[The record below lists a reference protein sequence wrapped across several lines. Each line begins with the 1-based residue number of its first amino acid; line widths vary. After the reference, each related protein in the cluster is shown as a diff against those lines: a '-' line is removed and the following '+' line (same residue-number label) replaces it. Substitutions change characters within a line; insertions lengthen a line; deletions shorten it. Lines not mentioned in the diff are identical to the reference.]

1 MSLLVDKY
9 KPKKI
14 NDIKGNKLQIKRVKK
29 WLSDFENKKEG
40 TKTAILFSGPPGI
53 GKTTLATLLL
63 QEYKYDLIEYN
74 ASDIRN
80 QKLVKENL
88 KSIMGKISI
97 SSLMGGN
104 KKLGIIMDEVDG
116 MSSGDKG
123 GISELISFINPN
135 KGKRKKNRIPVYYTN
150 PIICIC
156 NNDSEKKMR
165 DLKKECEFV
174 KFSLPSVSELYDY
187 AVYILNKEKINIDD
201 NEIIKIV
208 NFCQK
213 DIRKMISLIEQ
224 VMLSKNTKIEEIL
237 NSLDKKYQDNYLND
251 SVFNILNNYIGVEEI
266 TRIFNSDKNLIGLNI
281 NENIFD
287 FMKNYKND
295 EKSKFEIL
303 KEIFSFMSFSDL
315 FDKEIFSNCSY
326 TLQEYNAVFKCC
338 VPSFLLNEKTKYS
351 TLKFTNND
359 IKFTKILSKF
369 SLQYNNYK
377 NKIFINR
384 KFNLLG
390 NKSELVFYLYLIK
403 SIILD
408 YNKIKIN
415 GFQENKKIKYIL
427 ERYNLCANDLE
438 KINKLIIQSSKNTKY
453 EKDLSQLA
461 GKDIDKK
468 YFEKYL
474 KYYL

>member
-14 NDIKGNKLQIKRVKK
+14 NDIFGNKLQIKRVKK
-29 WLSDFENKKEG
+29 WISDFENKKEG
-40 TKTAILFSGPPGI
+40 TKPAILFAGPPGI

-63 QEYKYDLIEYN
+63 QEYNYDLIEYN

-135 KGKRKKNRIPVYYTN
+135 KGKRKKNRIPTNFNN

-174 KFSLPSVSELYDY
+174 KFLLPSVTELYDY
-187 AVYILNKEKINIDD
+187 AKYILKKEKIKIDED
-201 NEIIKIV
+201 EIIKIV
-208 NFCQK
+208 NFSQK

-224 VMLSKNTKIEEIL
+224 ISLSENVNIEKVLE
-237 NSLDKKYQDNYLND
+237 SLDKKHQDNYLND
-251 SVFNILNNYIGVEEI
+251 SVFNILNNYTGVEEI
-266 TRIFNSDKNLIGLNI
+266 TRTFNSDKNLIGLNI

-287 FMKNYKND
+287 IMKNYKND
-295 EKSKFEIL
+295 EKSKFKIL
-303 KEIFSFMSFSDL
+303 KNILYFMSHSDYY
-315 FDKEIFSNCSY
+315 DKEIFSNCNY
-326 TLQEYNAVFKCC
+326 TLQEYNAIFKCC
-338 VPSFLLNEKTKYS
+338 VPSFLLNEQTKYS

-377 NKIFINR
+377 NKILINR

-390 NKSELVFYLYLIK
+390 NQSELVFYFYIIK

-408 YNKIKIN
+408 NNKIKID
-415 GFQENKKIKYIL
+415 GFQENTKIKYIINK
-427 ERYNLCANDLE
+427 YNLAPEDLD
-438 KINKLIIQSSKNTKY
+438 KMNKLITNSSKNTKY
-453 EKDLSQLA
+453 EKKLSELA
-461 GKDIDKK
+461 GKEIDKK

>member
-9 KPKKI
+9 KPNKI
-14 NDIKGNKLQIKRVKK
+14 NDIKGNKFQIKRVKK
-29 WLSDFENKKEG
+29 WISDFENKKEG
-40 TKTAILFSGPPGI
+40 TKPAILFAGPPGI

-63 QEYKYDLIEYN
+63 EEYNYDFIEYN

-135 KGKRKKNRIPVYYTN
+135 KGKRKKNRILISYTN

-187 AVYILNKEKINIDD
+187 AEYILKKEKIKIEDE
-201 NEIIKIV
+201 EIIKIV
-208 NFCQK
+208 NFSQK

-224 VMLSKNTKIEEIL
+224 VSLSENSKIEDVL
-237 NSLDKKYQDNYLND
+237 NSLDKKHQDNYLND
-251 SVFNILNNYIGVEEI
+251 SVFNILNEYNGVEQI

-303 KEIFSFMSFSDL
+303 KNIFSYISFSDL
-315 FDKEIFSNCSY
+315 FDKEIFNNCSY
-326 TLQEYNAVFKCC
+326 TLQEYNAIYKCA
-338 VPSFLLNEKTKYS
+338 VPSFLLNQQTKYS
-351 TLKFTNND
+351 TTKFSNND

-377 NKIFINR
+377 NKILINR
-384 KFNLLG
+384 KFNLMS
-390 NKSELVFYLYLIK
+390 NKSEIVFYLYLIK
-403 SIILD
+403 SIVLD
-408 YNKIKIN
+408 NNKIKIE
-415 GFQENKKIKYIL
+415 GFRENKKIKYIL
-427 ERYNLCANDLE
+427 NTYNLGADDLE
-438 KINKLIIQSSKNTKY
+438 KINKLIINTSKNTKY

>member
-14 NDIKGNKLQIKRVKK
+14 TDIKGNKLQIKRVKK

-40 TKTAILFSGPPGI
+40 TKPAILFAGPPGI

-80 QKLVKENL
+80 QKLVRENL

-135 KGKRKKNRIPVYYTN
+135 KGKRKKNKKPISYNN

-156 NNDSEKKMR
+156 NNDSKKKMR
-165 DLKKECEFV
+165 DLKKECEFI
-174 KFSLPSVSELYDY
+174 KFVLPSISDLYDY
-187 AVYILNKEKINIDD
+187 AVYILNKEKIKIDD

-224 VMLSKNTKIEEIL
+224 VKLSKNKKIEELL
-237 NSLDKKYQDNYLND
+237 NSLDKKHQDNYLND
-251 SVFNILNNYIGVEEI
+251 SVFNILNSYKGVEEI
-266 TRIFNSDKNLIGLNI
+266 TRTFNSDKNLIGLNI

-303 KEIFSFMSFSDL
+303 KDIFSYMSFSDF

-338 VPSFLLNEKTKYS
+338 VPSFLLNEQTKYS

-384 KFNLLG
+384 KFNLQG

-408 YNKIKIN
+408 YNKIKID
-415 GFQENKKIKYIL
+415 GFHENEKIKYIL
-427 ERYNLCANDLE
+427 ERYNLGADDLE

>member
-14 NDIKGNKLQIKRVKK
+14 TDIKGNKLQIKRVKK

-40 TKTAILFSGPPGI
+40 TKPAILFAGPPGI

-135 KGKRKKNRIPVYYTN
+135 KGKRKKNKKPISYNN

-165 DLKKECEFV
+165 DLKKECEFI
-174 KFSLPSVSELYDY
+174 KFVLPSISELYDY

-251 SVFNILNNYIGVEEI
+251 SVFNILNSYKGVEEI
-266 TRIFNSDKNLIGLNI
+266 TRTFNSDKNLIGLNI

-303 KEIFSFMSFSDL
+303 KDIFSYMSFSDL

-338 VPSFLLNEKTKYS
+338 VPSFLLNEQTKYS

-408 YNKIKIN
+408 YNKIKID
-415 GFQENKKIKYIL
+415 GFHENKKIKYIL
-427 ERYNLCANDLE
+427 ERYNLGADDLE

-453 EKDLSQLA
+453 EKDLSQLT

>member
-1 MSLLVDKY
+1 
-9 KPKKI
+9 
-14 NDIKGNKLQIKRVKK
+14 
-29 WLSDFENKKEG
+29 
-40 TKTAILFSGPPGI
+40 
-53 GKTTLATLLL
+53 
-63 QEYKYDLIEYN
+63 
-74 ASDIRN
+74 
-80 QKLVKENL
+80 
-88 KSIMGKISI
+88 
-97 SSLMGGN
+97 
-104 KKLGIIMDEVDG
+104 
-116 MSSGDKG
+116 
-123 GISELISFINPN
+123 
-135 KGKRKKNRIPVYYTN
+135 
-150 PIICIC
+150 
-156 NNDSEKKMR
+156 
-165 DLKKECEFV
+165 
-174 KFSLPSVSELYDY
+174 
-187 AVYILNKEKINIDD
+187 
-201 NEIIKIV
+201 
-208 NFCQK
+208 
-213 DIRKMISLIEQ
+213 MISLIEQ
-224 VMLSKNTKIEEIL
+224 VKLSKNKKIEELL
-237 NSLDKKYQDNYLND
+237 NSLDKKHQDNYLND
-251 SVFNILNNYIGVEEI
+251 SVFNILNSYKGVEEI
-266 TRIFNSDKNLIGLNI
+266 TRTFNSDKNLIGLNI

-303 KEIFSFMSFSDL
+303 KDIFSYMSFSDF

-338 VPSFLLNEKTKYS
+338 VPSFLLNEQTKYS

-384 KFNLLG
+384 KFNLQG

-408 YNKIKIN
+408 YNKIKID
-415 GFQENKKIKYIL
+415 GFHENKKIKYIL
-427 ERYNLCANDLE
+427 ERYNLGADDLE